1 MGTITFE
8 IAAESINSVRII
20 QQQHLADRIELCDNL
35 VVGGT
40 TPSAGLIRLS
50 RKNTSI
56 PIMVL
61 IRPRPGD
68 FLYSDAEF
76 EVVLSDI
83 AFAKKEGMDGIVTG
97 ILKQDGQVDRDRMI
111 HVVEAARPMQITF
124 HRAFDMAREP
134 FEAIDTLVDLGI
146 DRVLTSGQMASAW
159 DGRGLIRQVVDYTND
174 LPISIMAGG
183 GVNAQNVQDLVKATG
198 VQEIHTSARSRV
210 ESKMIF
216 RREQMAMA
224 RPIELNEYQWLET
237 DPETASNMR
246 RQLG

>member
-1 MGTITFE
+1 MSIITLE
-8 IAAESINSVRII
+8 IAAESINSVRMIEKRRI
-20 QQQHLADRIELCDNL
+20 ADRIELCDNL

-50 RKNTSI
+50 RKNTTL
-56 PIMVL
+56 PVMVL
-61 IRPRPGD
+61 IRPRSGD

-76 EVVLSDI
+76 EVMLSDI

-111 HVVEAARPMQITF
+111 QVVEAARPMQITF
-124 HRAFDMAREP
+124 HRAFDMALDP

-159 DGRGLIRQVVDYTND
+159 DGRDLIRKVVDYTKN

-183 GVNAQNVQDLVKATG
+183 GVNAQNVKDLVKITG
-198 VQEIHTSARSRV
+198 VREVHTSARSKV
-210 ESKMIF
+210 ESKMTL
-216 RREQMAMA
+216 RRDQMSMA
-224 RPIELNEYQWLET
+224 RPIELDEYQWLET
-237 DPETASNMR
+237 DSDIASEIR
-246 RQLG
+246 EKLG